1 MIAQEI
7 CVYYLAGKEAAYLR
21 FSDRDSILSGNNDS
35 RSHITKETMV
45 DDTTDVLQIRSHF
58 SWVLNGSLKVK
69 VDNVVAIVS
78 DGNFISIDCVGRA
91 GSHAKDG
98 LTSGARGQG
107 GDGAHG
113 VLVAKGSDF
122 DGDGE
127 TRAQTIGKLGLV
139 DWRRSEN
146 NIFKSQ

>member
-1 MIAQEI
+1 M
-7 CVYYLAGKEAAYLR
+7 CVYYLDACCRKEASHLR
-21 FSDRDSILSGNNDS
+21 CLDRDSILSGNNDS
-35 RSHITKETMV
+35 RSQIAKETMV
-45 DDTTDVLQIRSHF
+45 NNTTDILQIRSHF
-58 SWVLNGSLKVK
+58 SWVLDGSLKVK

-98 LTSGARGQG
+98 LGSGARGQG

-139 DWRRSEN
+139 DCKGGEN
-146 NIFKSQ
+146 EIYKSQ

>member
-1 MIAQEI
+1 MIAQEM
-7 CVYYLAGKEAAYLR
+7 CVYYLDSCDSRKEASHLR
-21 FSDRDSILSGNNDS
+21 FPDRNSVSSGNNDS
-35 RSHITKETMV
+35 RGHITKETMV
-45 DDTTDVLQIRSHF
+45 NNTADVLQIRSHF
-58 SWVLNGSLKVK
+58 SWVLDGSLKVK

-98 LTSGARGQG
+98 LASGARGQG

-122 DGDGE
+122 DGDGK

-139 DWRRSEN
+139 DCKHR
-146 NIFKSQ
+146 